1 MPLAADEVLLYPR
14 RRRYIV
20 SICIGFAGTKIHSC
34 RERSKTQ
41 QRTTGLR
48 SSYGFY
54 HYPEPGDRKTQH
66 RTNVW
71 RQFPG
76 FVGNFDTG
84 HRQ

>member
-1 MPLAADEVLLYPR
+1 MPLAADEVLLYLR

-20 SICIGFAGTKIHSC
+20 DICIGFAGTKIHSC

-54 HYPEPGDRKTQH
+54 QCL
-66 RTNVW
+66 
-71 RQFPG
+71 
-76 FVGNFDTG
+76 DTG
-84 HRQ
+84 QPEISVSVTASIRH